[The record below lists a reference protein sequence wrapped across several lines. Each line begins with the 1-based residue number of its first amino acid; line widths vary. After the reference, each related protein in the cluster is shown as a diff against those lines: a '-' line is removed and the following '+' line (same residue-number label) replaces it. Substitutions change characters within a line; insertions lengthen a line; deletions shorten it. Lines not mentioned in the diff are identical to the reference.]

1 MSAIYN
7 HSVQG
12 GAIHALP
19 FMIFGC
25 NNKVQII
32 AFATGMIF
40 GAIPDILKW
49 RNIEPEHEGKINDI
63 GKFIPAWY
71 AHTKVI
77 DVIYHKIF
85 EPYGYIL
92 NWLEVYLTALS
103 VFILIT
109 FIKGI
114 I

>member
-1 MSAIYN
+1 MSAFYN
-7 HSVQG
+7 HTVQG
-12 GAIHALP
+12 GAIHVTL
-19 FMIFGC
+19 FLFC
-25 NNKVQII
+25 NSKVQII

-40 GAIPDILKW
+40 GALPDILKW

-63 GKFIPAWY
+63 GKFIPAWGF
-71 AHTKVI
+71 HTKII
-77 DVIYHKIF
+77 DDIYHKAYKPGSF
-85 EPYGYIL
+85 VL

-103 VFILIT
+103 IFILIT